1 MKCVNYKSMERSIG
15 MKSIRKNI
23 FKCMYMY
30 ECVYIYI
37 HTYTHTHTHLNGKAV
52 NDTVS
57 SCVPSS

>member
-15 MKSIRKNI
+15 MKFRIRKNI

-37 HTYTHTHTHLNGKAV
+37 HTYTHTHLNGKAV